1 LSGSRAR
8 GALAALAIAA
18 VGALLGLG
26 VGALASPAEDRI
38 LPLSGYTTE
47 KARVLAKTHAAALSE
62 MNAYIYHCVPW
73 VETQKESIG
82 FFKPKHLGGD
92 DRYLAIR
99 IFIEQDPSPA
109 FAALDQNNR
118 AAAMFSRYVG
128 FLLRQMTKSPD
139 ILADP
144 AVGGFIAVLEWRKQ
158 EASSEGR
165 PIHETIAVYVPK
177 LLARDYLTGKMT
189 IDVLAQ
195 RARVMGWDG
204 ERALGQLHLPAWED
218 NFVTTFKLPNYKLDP
233 AAKCS

>member
-1 LSGSRAR
+1 MRGSPAR
-8 GALAALAIAA
+8 CVLVAVALLVAP
-18 VGALLGLG
+18 GLGLG
-26 VGALASPAEDRI
+26 VAASASPEQDRI
-38 LPLSGYTTE
+38 LPISGYTTE
-47 KARVLAKTHAAALSE
+47 KGRVLAKAHAPALSE
-62 MNAYIYHCVPW
+62 MNTYIYHCVPW

-82 FFKPKHLGGD
+82 FFKPKHVSQD

-118 AAAMFSRYVG
+118 AAAMFSRYAG
-128 FLLRQMTKSPD
+128 FLLRQMTKNPD

-144 AVGGFIAVLEWRKQ
+144 AVGGFITILEWRKQ
-158 EASSEGR
+158 DTGSGSR

-177 LLARDYLTGKMT
+177 PLARDYLSGKIK
-189 IDVLAQ
+189 IDDLAQ
-195 RARVMGWDG
+195 RAHVLGWDG
-204 ERALGQLHLPAWED
+204 ERALGQLNLPAWED

>member
-1 LSGSRAR
+1 LRGSPAR
-8 GALAALAIAA
+8 GALAAVAFFVAP
-18 VGALLGLG
+18 LLGL
-26 VGALASPAEDRI
+26 VAAFASPEADRI
-38 LPLSGYTTE
+38 LPISGYTTE
-47 KARVLAKTHAAALSE
+47 KGRALAKAHAPALSE

-82 FFKPKHLGGD
+82 FFKPKHVSVD

-144 AVGGFIAVLEWRKQ
+144 AVGGFITILEWRKQ
-158 EASSEGR
+158 EGGSQGR
-165 PIHETIAVYVPK
+165 PVHETIAVYVPK
-177 LLARDYLTGKMT
+177 PLARDYLSGKAT
-189 IDVLAQ
+189 IDAVAQ
-195 RARVMGWDG
+195 GARVMGWDG
-204 ERALGQLHLPAWED
+204 ERALGQLNLPAWED

>member
-1 LSGSRAR
+1 MSGSRAR
-8 GALAALAIAA
+8 GALAALAV
-18 VGALLGLG
+18 VGGVLLGLA
-26 VGALASPAEDRI
+26 VVALAEPSEDRI

-47 KARVLAKTHAAALSE
+47 KARSLAKAHAPALSE

-82 FFKPKHLGGD
+82 FFKPKYLTED

-128 FLLRQMTKSPD
+128 FLLRQMTRSPD

-144 AVGGFIAVLEWRKQ
+144 AVGGFITVLEWRKQ
-158 EASSEGR
+158 EPGTQGR
-165 PIHETIAVYVPK
+165 PVHETIAVYVPK
-177 LLARDYLTGKMT
+177 PVAQDYLTGKLT
-189 IDVLAQ
+189 IDGLAQ
-195 RARVMGWDG
+195 RARIMGWDG
-204 ERALGQLHLPAWED
+204 ERALGQLTLPAWED

-233 AAKCS
+233 GAKCS

>member
-1 LSGSRAR
+1 LRGSPAR
-8 GALAALAIAA
+8 CALLALALLVAPW
-18 VGALLGLG
+18 LGLG
-26 VGALASPAEDRI
+26 VAAFASPAEDRI
-38 LPLSGYTTE
+38 LPISGYTTE
-47 KARVLAKTHAAALSE
+47 KGRALAKAHAPALSE

-73 VETQKESIG
+73 VEAHKESIG
-82 FFKPKHLGGD
+82 FFKPKHVSDD

-128 FLLRQMTKSPD
+128 FLLRQMTKSSD

-144 AVGGFIAVLEWRKQ
+144 AVGGFITILEWRKQ
-158 EASSEGR
+158 DTASESR
-165 PIHETIAVYVPK
+165 PVHETIAVYVPK
-177 LLARDYLTGKMT
+177 PLARDYLAGKIK
-189 IDVLAQ
+189 IDELAQ

-204 ERALGQLHLPAWED
+204 ERALGQLNLPAWED

>member
-1 LSGSRAR
+1 MRGSPAC
-8 GALAALAIAA
+8 GALAALAI
-18 VGALLGLG
+18 VLGALLGTG
-26 VGALASPAEDRI
+26 VGAFASPAEDRI
-38 LPLSGYTTE
+38 LPISGYTTE
-47 KARVLAKTHAAALSE
+47 KARALAKAHASALSE

-82 FFKPKHLGGD
+82 FFKPKHISDD

-128 FLLRQMTKSPD
+128 FLLRQMTKSPE

-144 AVGGFIAVLEWRKQ
+144 AIGGFITILEWRKQ
-158 EASSEGR
+158 ETGAQGR

-177 LLARDYLTGKMT
+177 PLARDYLSGKTT
-189 IDVLAQ
+189 IDQLAQ

-204 ERALGQLHLPAWED
+204 ERALGQLNLPAWED

>member
-1 LSGSRAR
+1 LRGSPARA
-8 GALAALAIAA
+8 ALAALAIL
-18 VGALLGLG
+18 VGALFGLG
-26 VGALASPAEDRI
+26 VGAFASPAEDRI
-38 LPLSGYTTE
+38 LPISGYTTE
-47 KARVLAKTHAAALSE
+47 KGRALAKAHASALSD

-82 FFKPKHLGGD
+82 FFKPKHLSDD

-99 IFIEQDPSPA
+99 IFIEQDPSSA

-144 AVGGFIAVLEWRKQ
+144 AVGGFITVLEWRKQ
-158 EASSEGR
+158 ETGTQGR
-165 PIHETIAVYVPK
+165 PIHETIAVYIPK
-177 LLARDYLTGKMT
+177 PLARDYLSGKVI
-189 IDVLAQ
+189 IDELAQ
-195 RARVMGWDG
+195 RAKVMGWDG
-204 ERALGQLHLPAWED
+204 ERALGQLNLPAWED

>member
-1 LSGSRAR
+1 MRGSKGR
-8 GALAALAIAA
+8 GSLAALAILF
-18 VGALLGLG
+18 GALFG
-26 VGALASPAEDRI
+26 VGAGAFAAPEADRI
-38 LPLSGYTTE
+38 LPISGYTTE
-47 KARVLAKTHAAALSE
+47 KARTLAKAHASALSE

-82 FFKPKHLGGD
+82 FFKPKHVSDD

-128 FLLRQMTKSPD
+128 FLLRQMTRSPD

-144 AVGGFIAVLEWRKQ
+144 GVGGFITILEWRKQ
-158 EASSEGR
+158 ETGAQGR
-165 PIHETIAVYVPK
+165 PVHETIAVYVPK
-177 LLARDYLTGKMT
+177 PLAQEYLAGKIT
-189 IDVLAQ
+189 IDALAQ
-195 RARVMGWDG
+195 RARVLGWDG
-204 ERALGQLHLPAWED
+204 ERALGQLNLPAWED